1 MSEAVELRGLCKD
14 FGGLRAVDGLN
25 LSVRRGEMFALVG
38 PDGAGKT
45 TSMRLICGAMQPTSG
60 EARVE
65 GVDVVR
71 DPERVKRM
79 VGYMSQRFSLY
90 GELSVAEN
98 LRFFADLRGVKT
110 EERRKRSRELLF
122 MTRLFDFTTRRAEQL
137 SGGMKQ
143 KLALACTLIHVPR
156 VLLLDEPT
164 TGVDPVSR
172 REFWRIL
179 HNLKKEDVTI
189 LVSTPYMDEAERCDR
204 VGFVHRGK
212 LITAGTPDELLDG
225 LEGGVLRVY
234 TSRAFAAQKA
244 LRGLAGVESV
254 QMFGDRLHLLCA
266 DPHVVAL
273 KAGSA
278 LNRAGHKDFTI
289 EPAEPTLEDVFV
301 SLTRRETREEQ
312 VA

>member
-1 MSEAVELRGLCKD
+1 VNDAVELRGLTKA
-14 FGGLRAVDGLN
+14 FGDLRAVDGLD

-45 TSMRLICGAMQPTSG
+45 TSMRLICGAMLPSDG
-60 EARVE
+60 EAFVE
-65 GVDVVR
+65 GVGVTE

-98 LRFFADLRGVKT
+98 LRFFADLRGVKSQ
-110 EERRKRSRELLF
+110 ERLKRSVELLS
-122 MTRLFDFTTRRAEQL
+122 MTRLSEFTSRRAEQL

-156 VLLLDEPT
+156 LLLLDEPT

-204 VGFVHRGK
+204 VGFVHHGK
-212 LITAGTPDELLDG
+212 LITVGTPDELLDG

-234 TSRAFAAQKA
+234 TSRAFAAQKV
-244 LRGLAGVESV
+244 LRDIAGVESV
-254 QMFGDRLHLLCA
+254 QMFGDRLHLLCG
-266 DPHVVAL
+266 DPSTVRTV
-273 KAGSA
+273 AGSA
-278 LNRAGHKDFTI
+278 LENAGHGDFLI
-289 EPAEPTLEDVFV
+289 ETAAPTLEDVFV
-301 SLTRRETREEQ
+301 SLTSHQ
-312 VA
+312 G

>member
-1 MSEAVELRGLCKD
+1 MSEAVELRGLSKV
-14 FGGLRAVDGLN
+14 FGDLQAVDGLD
-25 LSVRRGEMFALVG
+25 LRVHRGEMFALVG

-45 TSMRLICGAMQPTSG
+45 TSMRLICGALLPTGG
-60 EARVE
+60 EAVVE
-65 GVDVVR
+65 GVGVTE

-98 LRFFADLRGVKT
+98 LRFFADLRGVKSQ
-110 EERRKRSRELLF
+110 ERLKRSVELLS
-122 MTRLFDFTTRRAEQL
+122 MTRLHEFTSRRAEQL

-179 HNLKKEDVTI
+179 HNLKKRNVTI

-212 LITAGTPDELLDG
+212 LITVGTPDELLEG

-234 TSRAFAAQKA
+234 TARAFAAQKV
-244 LRGLAGVESV
+244 LKDLSGVESV

-266 DPHVVAL
+266 DPGAVRAEAGPAL
-273 KAGSA
+273 EE
-278 LNRAGHKDFTI
+278 AGHDDFKI
-289 EPAEPTLEDVFV
+289 ETAAPTLEDVFV
-301 SLTRRETREEQ
+301 SLTGN
-312 VA
+312 

>member
-1 MSEAVELRGLCKD
+1 VSEAVDLRGLTKD
-14 FGGLRAVDGLN
+14 FGDLRAVDGLD
-25 LSVRRGEMFALVG
+25 LRVHRGEMFALVG

-45 TSMRLICGAMQPTSG
+45 TCMRLICGAMLPTDG
-60 EARVE
+60 EAFVE
-65 GVDVVR
+65 GVGVTE

-98 LRFFADLRGVKT
+98 LRFFSDLRGVKSK
-110 EERRKRSRELLF
+110 ERLQRAGELLS
-122 MTRLFDFTTRRAEQL
+122 MTRLQEFTARRAEQL

-179 HNLKKEDVTI
+179 HNLKKNDVTI

-204 VGFVHRGK
+204 VGFVHHGK
-212 LITAGTPDELLDG
+212 LIDVGTPDELLDG
-225 LEGGVLRVY
+225 LAGGVLRVY
-234 TSRAFAAQKA
+234 TPRAFAAQKV
-244 LRGLAGVESV
+244 LGGIAGVESV
-254 QMFGDRLHLLCA
+254 QMFGDRLHLLCG
-266 DPHVVAL
+266 DPGTVRTAAV
-273 KAGSA
+273 SA
-278 LNRAGHKDFTI
+278 LENAGHGDFKI
-289 EPAEPTLEDVFV
+289 ETAAPTLEDVFV
-301 SLTRRETREEQ
+301 SLTSHQ
-312 VA
+312 G

>member
-1 MSEAVELRGLCKD
+1 VSKAVELRGLCKD
-14 FGGLRAVDGLN
+14 FGGLRAVDGLK
-25 LSVRRGEMFALVG
+25 LSVSRGEMFALVG

-45 TSMRLICGAMQPTSG
+45 TSMRLICGAMRPTSG
-60 EARVE
+60 EALVE

-71 DPERVKRM
+71 YPERVKRM

-98 LRFFADLRGVKT
+98 LRFFADLRGVKP
-110 EERRKRSRELLF
+110 EDRRKRSQELLF
-122 MTRLFDFTTRRAEQL
+122 MTRLLDFTARRAEQL

-204 VGFVHRGK
+204 VGFVHKGK

-234 TSRAFAAQKA
+234 TSRAFAAQK
-244 LRGLAGVESV
+244 LLWEIPGVESV

-266 DPHVVAL
+266 DPRAVAE
-273 KAGSA
+273 KAEPA
-278 LNRAGHKDFTI
+278 LSRAGHEDFVI
-289 EPAEPTLEDVFV
+289 EPAGPTLEDVFV
-301 SLTRRETREEQ
+301 SLTRRETGEEK

>member
-1 MSEAVELRGLCKD
+1 VTEAVELQGLCKT
-14 FGGLRAVDGLN
+14 FGDLRAVDGLD
-25 LSVRRGEMFALVG
+25 LRVRRGEMFALVG

-45 TSMRLICGAMQPTSG
+45 TTMRLICGAMLPTSG
-60 EARVE
+60 EALVE
-65 GVDVVR
+65 GVGVTE

-90 GELSVAEN
+90 GELSVDEN
-98 LRFFADLRGVKT
+98 LRFFADLRGVKSQ
-110 EERRKRSRELLF
+110 ERLKRSIELLS
-122 MTRLFDFTTRRAEQL
+122 MTRLSEFTSRRAEQL

-179 HNLKKEDVTI
+179 HNLKKKDVTI

-204 VGFVHRGK
+204 VGFVHHGK
-212 LITAGTPDELLDG
+212 LITVGTPDELLDG

-234 TSRAFAAQKA
+234 TSRAFAAQKV
-244 LRGLAGVESV
+244 LRGISGVESV

-266 DPHVVAL
+266 DPGEVRTVAGPAL
-273 KAGSA
+273 ENAGY
-278 LNRAGHKDFTI
+278 GDFKI
-289 EPAEPTLEDVFV
+289 ETAAPTLEDVFV
-301 SLTRRETREEQ
+301 SLTGN
-312 VA
+312 

>member
-1 MSEAVELRGLCKD
+1 MSEALDLRGLTKN
-14 FGGLRAVDGLN
+14 FGDLRAVDGLDLN
-25 LSVRRGEMFALVG
+25 VHRGEMFALVG

-45 TSMRLICGAMQPTSG
+45 TSMRLICGAMLPTGG
-60 EARVE
+60 EAFVE
-65 GVDVVR
+65 GVGVTQ

-98 LRFFADLRGVKT
+98 LRFFSDLRGVKSK
-110 EERRKRSRELLF
+110 ERLLRSGELLA
-122 MTRLFDFTTRRAEQL
+122 MTRLSEFTARRAEQL

-143 KLALACTLIHVPR
+143 KLALACTLIHVPK

-179 HNLKKEDVTI
+179 HNLKKRDVTI

-204 VGFVHRGK
+204 VGFVHHGK

-225 LEGGVLRVY
+225 LVGGVQRVY
-234 TSRAFAAQKA
+234 TPRAFAAQKV
-244 LRGLAGVESV
+244 LRDLSGVESV

-266 DPHVVAL
+266 DPVSVGE
-273 KAGSA
+273 KAGPA
-278 LNRAGHKDFTI
+278 LRKAGHDDFKI
-289 EPAEPTLEDVFV
+289 ESAAPTLEDVFV
-301 SLTRRETREEQ
+301 SLTRQDAGEEQ

>member
-1 MSEAVELRGLCKD
+1 VSEAVDLQGLTKD
-14 FGGLRAVDGLN
+14 FGDLRAVDGMDLR
-25 LSVRRGEMFALVG
+25 VHRGEMFALVG

-45 TSMRLICGAMQPTSG
+45 TSMRLICGAMLPSDG
-60 EARVE
+60 EAFVE
-65 GVDVVR
+65 GVGVTE

-98 LRFFADLRGVKT
+98 LRFFADLRGVKSQ
-110 EERRKRSRELLF
+110 ERLKRSVELLS
-122 MTRLFDFTTRRAEQL
+122 MTRLSEFTTRRAEQL

-156 VLLLDEPT
+156 ILLLDEPT

-179 HNLKKEDVTI
+179 HNLKKRDVTI

-212 LITAGTPDELLDG
+212 LITVGTPDELLDG

-234 TSRAFAAQKA
+234 TARAFAAQKI
-244 LRGLAGVESV
+244 LRGLSGVESV

-266 DPHVVAL
+266 DPDAVAENAGPAL
-273 KAGSA
+273 EKAG
-278 LNRAGHKDFTI
+278 HDDFKI
-289 EPAEPTLEDVFV
+289 ETAAPTLEDVFV
-301 SLTRRETREEQ
+301 SITGN
-312 VA
+312 

>member
-1 MSEAVELRGLCKD
+1 VAVTDAVELRGLSKA
-14 FGGLRAVDGLN
+14 FGDLKAVDGLD
-25 LSVRRGEMFALVG
+25 LDVHRGEMFALVG

-45 TSMRLICGAMQPTSG
+45 TCMRLICGAMLPSGG
-60 EARVE
+60 EAFVE
-65 GVDVVR
+65 GVGVTV

-98 LRFFADLRGVKT
+98 LRFFADLRGVKSL
-110 EERRKRSRELLF
+110 ERIKRSVELLS
-122 MTRLFDFTTRRAEQL
+122 MTRLSEFTSRRAEQL

-179 HNLKKEDVTI
+179 HNLKQRDVTI
-189 LVSTPYMDEAERCDR
+189 LVSTPYMDEAERCNR
-204 VGFVHRGK
+204 VGFVHHGK
-212 LITAGTPDELLDG
+212 LITVGTPDELLDG

-234 TSRAFAAQKA
+234 TAQAFAAQKA
-244 LRGLAGVESV
+244 LRGLTGVESV

-266 DPHVVAL
+266 DPSAVRATAGPAL
-273 KAGSA
+273 K
-278 LNRAGHKDFTI
+278 NAGHDDFKI
-289 EPAEPTLEDVFV
+289 ETAAPTLEDVFV
-301 SLTRRETREEQ
+301 SLTGH
-312 VA
+312 

>member
-1 MSEAVELRGLCKD
+1 MSEAVELRGLTKE
-14 FGGLRAVDGLN
+14 FGGLCAVDGLN

-45 TSMRLICGAMQPTSG
+45 TCMRLICGAMLPSAG
-60 EARVE
+60 EALVE
-65 GVDVVR
+65 GVGVTE

-98 LRFFADLRGVKT
+98 LRFFADLRGVKSQ
-110 EERRKRSRELLF
+110 ERLKRSIELLS
-122 MTRLFDFTTRRAEQL
+122 MTRLSEFTSRRAEQL

-172 REFWRIL
+172 REIWRIL
-179 HNLKKEDVTI
+179 HNLKKKDVTI

-204 VGFVHRGK
+204 VGLVHHGK

-234 TSRAFAAQKA
+234 TSRAFAAQKV
-244 LRGLAGVESV
+244 LRGIEGIESV
-254 QMFGDRLHLLCA
+254 QMFGDRLHLLCG
-266 DPHVVAL
+266 DPGAVRTVAGPAL
-273 KAGSA
+273 EGAGFD
-278 LNRAGHKDFTI
+278 DFKI
-289 EPAEPTLEDVFV
+289 ETAAPTLEDVFV
-301 SLTRRETREEQ
+301 SLTGH
-312 VA
+312 

>member
-1 MSEAVELRGLCKD
+1 VSEALELQGLAKA
-14 FGGLRAVDGLN
+14 FGDLRAVDGLD
-25 LSVRRGEMFALVG
+25 LRVRRGEMFALVG

-45 TSMRLICGAMQPTSG
+45 TCMRLICGAMLPTAG
-60 EARVE
+60 EALVE
-65 GVDVVR
+65 GVGVTE

-110 EERRKRSRELLF
+110 QERLKRSIELLS
-122 MTRLFDFTTRRAEQL
+122 MTRLSEFTSRRAEQL

-179 HNLKKEDVTI
+179 HNLKKKDVTI

-204 VGFVHRGK
+204 VGFVHHGR
-212 LITAGTPDELLDG
+212 LITVGTPDELLGG

-234 TSRAFAAQKA
+234 TSRAFGAQKV
-244 LRGLAGVESV
+244 LRDIEGVESV
-254 QMFGDRLHLLCA
+254 QMFGDRLHLLCD
-266 DPHVVAL
+266 DPGAVRTVAVPAL
-273 KAGSA
+273 ENAGYD
-278 LNRAGHKDFTI
+278 DFKI
-289 EPAEPTLEDVFV
+289 ETAAPTLEDVFV
-301 SLTRRETREEQ
+301 SLTGH
-312 VA
+312 

>member
-1 MSEAVELRGLCKD
+1 VRVSDAVELKGLCKA
-14 FGGLRAVDGLN
+14 FGDLKAVDGLD

-45 TSMRLICGAMQPTSG
+45 TCMRLICGAMLPSGG
-60 EARVE
+60 EAFIE
-65 GVDVVR
+65 GVGVTE

-98 LRFFADLRGVKT
+98 LRFFSDLRGVKSL
-110 EERRKRSRELLF
+110 ERIKRSIELLS
-122 MTRLFDFTTRRAEQL
+122 MTRLSEFTSRRAEQL

-179 HNLKKEDVTI
+179 HNLKKKDVTI

-204 VGFVHRGK
+204 VGFVHHGK
-212 LITAGTPDELLDG
+212 LITIGTPDELLDG
-225 LEGGVLRVY
+225 LEGGVLRVH
-234 TSRAFAAQKA
+234 TPRAFAAQKV
-244 LRGLAGVESV
+244 LRDLSGVESV

-266 DPHVVAL
+266 DPGAVRAIAGPAL
-273 KAGSA
+273 E
-278 LNRAGHKDFTI
+278 NAGHDDFKI
-289 EPAEPTLEDVFV
+289 EPAAPTLEDVFV
-301 SLTRRETREEQ
+301 SLTGN
-312 VA
+312 

>member
-1 MSEAVELRGLCKD
+1 VTEAVELRGLTKD
-14 FGGLRAVDGLN
+14 FGGLRAVDGLDLCVN
-25 LSVRRGEMFALVG
+25 RGEMFALVG

-45 TSMRLICGAMQPTSG
+45 TSMRLICGAMLPTGG
-60 EARVE
+60 EAFVE
-65 GVDVVR
+65 GVGVTQ

-98 LRFFADLRGVKT
+98 LRFFADLRGVKSD
-110 EERRKRSRELLF
+110 ERKKRSRELLY
-122 MTRLFDFTTRRAEQL
+122 MTRLHEFTARRAEQL

-143 KLALACTLIHVPR
+143 KLALACTLIHVPK

-179 HNLKKEDVTI
+179 HNLKKRDVTI

-204 VGFVHRGK
+204 VGFVHHGK
-212 LITAGTPDELLDG
+212 LITSGTPDELLAG
-225 LEGGVLRVY
+225 LEGGVLRVD
-234 TSRAFAAQKA
+234 TPRVFAAQKV
-244 LRGLAGVESV
+244 LRDLPGVESV
-254 QMFGDRLHLLCA
+254 QMFGDWLHLLCG
-266 DPHVVAL
+266 DPGLVGEKARQAL
-273 KAGSA
+273 EKAG
-278 LNRAGHKDFTI
+278 HDDFKIKD
-289 EPAEPTLEDVFV
+289 AAPTLEDVFV
-301 SLTRRETREEQ
+301 SLTQRDAGEEK

>member
-1 MSEAVELRGLCKD
+1 MSEAVKLQSLTKD
-14 FGGLRAVDGLN
+14 FGVLRAVDGLD
-25 LSVRRGEMFALVG
+25 LSVHRGEMFALVG

-45 TSMRLICGAMQPTSG
+45 TSMRLICGAMLPSSG
-60 EARVE
+60 EALVE
-65 GVDVVR
+65 GVGVTE

-98 LRFFADLRGVKT
+98 LRFFADLRGVKAQ
-110 EERRKRSRELLF
+110 ERLTRSIELLS
-122 MTRLFDFTTRRAEQL
+122 MTRLSEFTSRRAEQL

-179 HNLKKEDVTI
+179 HNLKKKDVTI

-204 VGFVHRGK
+204 VGFIHRGK
-212 LITAGTPDELLDG
+212 LITVGTPDELLDG
-225 LEGGVLRVY
+225 LEGGILRVY
-234 TSRAFAAQKA
+234 TSRAFAAQKV
-244 LRGLAGVESV
+244 LQGIAGVESV
-254 QMFGDRLHLLCA
+254 QMFGDRLHLLCEN
-266 DPHVVAL
+266 PGSVRTVAGPAL
-273 KAGSA
+273 ENAGYD
-278 LNRAGHKDFTI
+278 DFKI
-289 EPAEPTLEDVFV
+289 EAAAPTLEDVFV
-301 SLTRRETREEQ
+301 SLTGNQ
-312 VA
+312 G

>member
-1 MSEAVELRGLCKD
+1 VSEAVELRSLTKD
-14 FGGLRAVDGLN
+14 FGKLRAVDGLD
-25 LSVRRGEMFALVG
+25 LSVHRGEMFALVG

-45 TSMRLICGAMQPTSG
+45 TSMRLICGAMLPSGG
-60 EARVE
+60 EALVE
-65 GVDVVR
+65 GVAVTEE
-71 DPERVKRM
+71 PERVKRM

-98 LRFFADLRGVKT
+98 LRFFADLRGVKSA
-110 EERRKRSRELLF
+110 ERIERSSELLF
-122 MTRLFDFTTRRAEQL
+122 MTRLQEFTSRRAEQL

-156 VLLLDEPT
+156 LLLLDEPT

-179 HNLKKEDVTI
+179 HNLKKKDVTI

-204 VGFVHRGK
+204 VGFVHHGR
-212 LITAGTPDELLDG
+212 LITAGTPDELLAG

-234 TSRAFAAQKA
+234 TPRAFAAQKL
-244 LRGLAGVESV
+244 LRDLPGVESV
-254 QMFGDRLHLLCA
+254 QMFGDRLHLLCE
-266 DPHVVAL
+266 DPRAVGE
-273 KAGSA
+273 KAGPA
-278 LNRAGHKDFTI
+278 LRRGGHREFEI
-289 EPAEPTLEDVFV
+289 EPAAPTLEDVFV
-301 SLTRRETREEQ
+301 SLTRQDVGEEQ

>member
-1 MSEAVELRGLCKD
+1 VSEAVKLQSLTKD
-14 FGGLRAVDGLN
+14 FGVLRAVDGLD
-25 LSVRRGEMFALVG
+25 LSVHRGEMFALVG

-45 TSMRLICGAMQPTSG
+45 TSMRLICGAMLPSSG
-60 EARVE
+60 EALVE
-65 GVDVVR
+65 GVGVTE

-98 LRFFADLRGVKT
+98 LRFFADLRGVKAQ
-110 EERRKRSRELLF
+110 ERLTRSIELLS
-122 MTRLFDFTTRRAEQL
+122 MTRLSEFTSRRAEQL

-179 HNLKKEDVTI
+179 HNLKKKDVTI

-204 VGFVHRGK
+204 VGFIHRGK
-212 LITAGTPDELLDG
+212 LITVGTPDELLDG
-225 LEGGVLRVY
+225 LEGGILRVY
-234 TSRAFAAQKA
+234 TSRAFAAQKV
-244 LRGLAGVESV
+244 LQGIAGVESV
-254 QMFGDRLHLLCA
+254 QMFGDRLHLLCEN
-266 DPHVVAL
+266 PGSVRTVAGPAL
-273 KAGSA
+273 ENAGYD
-278 LNRAGHKDFTI
+278 DFKI
-289 EPAEPTLEDVFV
+289 EAAAPTLEDVFV
-301 SLTRRETREEQ
+301 SLTGNQ
-312 VA
+312 G

>member
-1 MSEAVELRGLCKD
+1 VRVSEAVDLQGLTKE
-14 FGGLRAVDGLN
+14 FGGLRAVDGLD
-25 LSVRRGEMFALVG
+25 LRVHRGEMFALVG

-45 TSMRLICGAMQPTSG
+45 TSLRLICGAMLPTSG
-60 EARVE
+60 EAVVE
-65 GVDVVR
+65 GVGVTE

-98 LRFFADLRGVKT
+98 LRFFADLRGVKSQ
-110 EERRKRSRELLF
+110 ERLKRSVELLS
-122 MTRLFDFTTRRAEQL
+122 MTRLAEFTSRRAEQL

-179 HNLKKEDVTI
+179 HNLKKRDVTI

-204 VGFVHRGK
+204 VGFVHHGK
-212 LITAGTPDELLDG
+212 LITVGTPDELLEG

-234 TSRAFAAQKA
+234 TSRAFAAQKVI
-244 LRGLAGVESV
+244 RELAGVESV

-266 DPHVVAL
+266 DPGAVGE
-273 KAGSA
+273 KAGPA
-278 LNRAGHKDFTI
+278 LRRAGHDDFKI
-289 EPAEPTLEDVFV
+289 EEAAPTLEDVFV
-301 SLTRRETREEQ
+301 SLTSH
-312 VA
+312 